1 MKRNYGFTLI
11 ELMIVI
17 AILGILIAIALPAYQ
32 NYTIR
37 TKNSECIAVAASAK
51 VAVTEAAQD
60 LGQLS
65 KITATSIDY
74 QFEPS
79 KYCGSIAVGN
89 SGVLTLQTR
98 NTGGPV
104 AQLQLTP
111 SEGKGRVEWDCKETN
126 GVPKGQLPAECRQ

>member
-51 VAVTEAAQD
+51 VAVSEAAQD

-74 QFEPS
+74 QFVPS
-79 KYCGSIAVGN
+79 KYCESIGVGAA
-89 SGVLTLQTR
+89 GILTLLTR

-111 SEGKGRVEWDCKETN
+111 SEGNGRVEWDCKEMN
-126 GVPKGQLPAECRQ
+126 NVPKGQLPAECRQ